1 MESDQEKKNRQEKED
16 RGHLLVDENR
26 ERIRFPSI
34 KIERDS
40 VVYDMG
46 HPETRL
52 IGQINVGSAEYI
64 GEGANRKKL
73 YTDLKQLWR
82 TKDGHYFFYGIGG
95 IDAISTE
102 TAHAAMNRDV
112 GYRRFLTD
120 ARKKEIEDD
129 DERIKLG
136 KGSGLG

>member
-16 RGHLLVDENR
+16 RGHLLFDENR

-40 VVYDMG
+40 VVYDTG
-46 HPETRL
+46 DLETRL

-73 YTDLKQLWR
+73 YTDHKQLWR

-95 IDAISTE
+95 IEPISTE
-102 TAHAAMNRDV
+102 TAHAAMDRDG
-112 GYRRFLTD
+112 GYKRFLTD

-136 KGSGLG
+136 KGSGLR